1 MKDTTA
7 ATTTLDVLKGL
18 RAKADAS
25 RLAAC
30 ERAAT
35 ATCLPKGK
43 RGRKAAIDAACAEA
57 NAARAQLAE
66 IDEAIREAAQPAVE
80 AWARALLDDATDDDV
95 LAQIFDAPKINIA
108 LRTEVGDVFASV
120 STNQLGFPTYIEV
133 RELAA
138 RDEVIETATKWR
150 DTAKDDATRVAAE
163 AILAAP
169 EGFAMYAKASAVGS
183 ITVGE
188 HHRWRDDAAGNQVTS
203 YYLNASTSQAYTDRD
218 VDVALRLLLVA
229 RLLRERLNALALP
242 NEAAV
247 RAKAKAVIA

>member
-1 MKDTTA
+1 MKDTTSP
-7 ATTTLDVLKGL
+7 TTTLDVLKGL

-66 IDEAIREAAQPAVE
+66 LDEAIREAAAPAVQD
-80 AWARALLDDATDDDV
+80 WARDILRAIDDDV
-95 LAQIFDAPKINIA
+95 LVQIINAPKINIT
-108 LRTEVGDVFASV
+108 LRTEEGDVFASV
-120 STNQLGFPTYIEV
+120 STNELGFPTYIEV
-133 RELAA
+133 RELAE
-138 RDEVIETATKWR
+138 RDEVIATATKWR
-150 DTAKDDATRVAAE
+150 DTAKDDETRAAAE

-169 EGFAMYAKASAVGS
+169 EGFAMYAKASRVGS
-183 ITVGE
+183 ITVGV
-188 HHRWRDDAAGNQVTS
+188 HHQWHDAEIQVTN
-203 YYLNASTSQAYTDRD
+203 YYLNASTSQAYTERD
-218 VDVALRLLLVA
+218 VDVSFRLLLVA
-229 RLLRERLNALALP
+229 AHLRSQLNALALP
-242 NEAAV
+242 NDAAV